1 MKYVGNSLRG
11 DIDIILSSIVQN
23 RTFENADKNVMQYV
37 DEKLKSTPEFQK
49 QVADFKNQL
58 EEEQEFMSNITNNI
72 FKLNSTDSNKAYDDF
87 KKQKEKGKD
96 FIETKIKEGIPY
108 AEARKQWLHTLDP
121 FKQKIEEFTLSKSE
135 KLNIK
140 PMNFATP
147 NGVYQYAFSYSIS
160 DEQTRYIYVAIQP
173 GATSANGFEMK
184 NAASSVMRVPY
195 PEKSVQIAGSG
206 ALLSLAGDRQLGLV
220 ARGGVDTAYVNLYK
234 VKSSEIN
241 HLISQTYNIFAENME
256 FKSWAFGVYDM
267 SVVFKK
273 RISFANTSKTATNYA
288 ALDLGDYLDRTYGD
302 NTGIFIIQ
310 TGTTENAAEYSD
322 KRLILLTDL
331 GIIRKVNLDASSIV
345 FVSNLGAGTP
355 ASDVEI
361 SVLGRNGNAVWAG
374 RTDENG
380 RADIPALP
388 WSE

>member
-135 KLNIK
+135 KK
-140 PMNFATP
+140 K
-147 NGVYQYAFSYSIS
+147 S
-160 DEQTRYIYVAIQP
+160 DLQQKEAELSELE
-173 GATSANGFEMK
+173 AE
-184 NAASSVMRVPY
+184 
-195 PEKSVQIAGSG
+195 EKTIDEAE
-206 ALLSLAGDRQLGLV
+206 ALI
-220 ARGGVDTAYVNLYK
+220 DTQNQK
-234 VKSSEIN
+234 E
-241 HLISQTYNIFAENME
+241 SQ
-256 FKSWAFGVYDM
+256 
-267 SVVFKK
+267 
-273 RISFANTSKTATNYA
+273 
-288 ALDLGDYLDRTYGD
+288 DLG
-302 NTGIFIIQ
+302 
-310 TGTTENAAEYSD
+310 E
-322 KRLILLTDL
+322 
-331 GIIRKVNLDASSIV
+331 
-345 FVSNLGAGTP
+345 
-355 ASDVEI
+355 
-361 SVLGRNGNAVWAG
+361 
-374 RTDENG
+374 
-380 RADIPALP
+380 
-388 WSE
+388 